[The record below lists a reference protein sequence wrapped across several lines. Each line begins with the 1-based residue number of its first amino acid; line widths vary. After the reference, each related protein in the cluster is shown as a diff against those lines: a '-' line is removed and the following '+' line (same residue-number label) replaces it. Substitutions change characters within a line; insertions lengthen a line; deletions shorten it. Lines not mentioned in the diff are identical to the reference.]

1 MRSISCPLATAQY
14 MGWRGDALLG
24 WRGDALFAI
33 LIFSQKV
40 GMANKASPCHPEY
53 VESATRKFYE

>member
-14 MGWRGDALLG
+14 MG